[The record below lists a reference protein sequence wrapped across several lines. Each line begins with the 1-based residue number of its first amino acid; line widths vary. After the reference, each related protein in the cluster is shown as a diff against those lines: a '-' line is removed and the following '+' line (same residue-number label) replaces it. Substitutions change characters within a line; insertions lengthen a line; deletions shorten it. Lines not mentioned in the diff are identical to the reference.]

1 MTTANN
7 LKITILTDDTVAS
20 ETCLCEHG
28 LSVLIE
34 LPNGNRWLMD
44 TGTSDIY
51 LENARRMGISL
62 EGLKGIT
69 ITHGHDDHT
78 GGLAFYNRIKT
89 DPPVYAH
96 PYIWHKSYQF
106 RNGQPVRVTG
116 IPFHARKNIAPHFH
130 PVNHTVQLDDG
141 FYLMT
146 DIPHKPGSY
155 APTAGNFFNEDAT
168 GPVPLIDDASMAVR
182 TSKGIVVIVGCAHA
196 GYTNILEAV
205 HKEFPDD
212 KITAIIGGLHLL
224 NASEAVLADCVAL
237 TRQLKS
243 DDFVFYGGH
252 CTGTHALD
260 YFRQA
265 FGDQAIQPLGAGR
278 TIEFNA

>member
-1 MTTANN
+1 MTTSSN
-7 LKITILTDDTVAS
+7 LKITILTDDTAS
-20 ETCLCEHG
+20 SEAYVCEHG

-34 LPNGNRWLMD
+34 LPSGHRWLID
-44 TGTSDIY
+44 TGTSDVY
-51 LENARRMGISL
+51 LENAKRLGINL
-62 EGLKGIT
+62 EGINGIA

-89 DPPVYAH
+89 NPPVYAH

-106 RNGQPVRVTG
+106 KNGQPVRVTG
-116 IPFHARKNIAPHFH
+116 IPFHARRNISPHFH
-130 PVNHTVQLDDG
+130 PINHTVLLDDNL
-141 FYLMT
+141 YILT
-146 DIPHKPGSY
+146 DILRQPGSY

-168 GPVPLIDDASMAVR
+168 GPVPFIDDASMAIK

-205 HKEFPDD
+205 YQQFPKE
-212 KITAIIGGLHLL
+212 KIIAVIGGLHLL
-224 NASEAVLADCVAL
+224 NASKAVLANSVEI
-237 TRQLKS
+237 TKKLKS

-252 CTGTHALD
+252 CTGANAIA

-265 FGDQAIQPLGAGR
+265 LGDNAIQPLGTGR
-278 TIEFNA
+278 ILDFAA